1 METETVSLLKK
12 EKKLRLYQSPNLN
25 LNTES
30 PVMTQNNEEVQTD
43 LLLMTNNSAQGIP
56 SEEPQSMSN
65 TIENTGV
72 SEEFPSLVSST
83 FQQDNIPINAQTN
96 EYDKKDKTCTKIMDD
111 NTLRIYF
118 QKKLPTWIDLH
129 YSFQKQISLQE
140 KQLRLKTTLKPLIY
154 KDQKLVIS

>member
-30 PVMTQNNEEVQTD
+30 PVMTQNNKEVQTD

-65 TIENTGV
+65 IIESTGV
-72 SEEFPSLVSST
+72 SEKISVVSVINHST
-83 FQQDNIPINAQTN
+83 RQ
-96 EYDKKDKTCTKIMDD
+96 
-111 NTLRIYF
+111 
-118 QKKLPTWIDLH
+118 
-129 YSFQKQISLQE
+129 YSF
-140 KQLRLKTTLKPLIY
+140 
-154 KDQKLVIS
+154 

>member
-1 METETVSLLKK
+1 
-12 EKKLRLYQSPNLN
+12 
-25 LNTES
+25 
-30 PVMTQNNEEVQTD
+30 MTQNNEEVQTD

-111 NTLRIYF
+111 TTLRIYF
-118 QKKLPTWIDLH
+118 PKTC
-129 YSFQKQISLQE
+129 
-140 KQLRLKTTLKPLIY
+140 LKSY
-154 KDQKLVIS
+154 QRG

>member
-65 TIENTGV
+65 IIENTGV
-72 SEEFPSLVSST
+72 SEKNSVVSVINHST
-83 FQQDNIPINAQTN
+83 RQYPYECSNNNKP
-96 EYDKKDKTCTKIMDD
+96 K
-111 NTLRIYF
+111 RI
-118 QKKLPTWIDLH
+118 
-129 YSFQKQISLQE
+129 
-140 KQLRLKTTLKPLIY
+140 
-154 KDQKLVIS
+154 KLVQK

>member
-12 EKKLRLYQSPNLN
+12 EKKLRLYQSPNHN

-111 NTLRIYF
+111 TTLRIYF
-118 QKKLPTWIDLH
+118 PKTC
-129 YSFQKQISLQE
+129 
-140 KQLRLKTTLKPLIY
+140 LKSY
-154 KDQKLVIS
+154 QRG